1 MVYVEEGVK
10 VVFGVSGY
18 VEEMFEGLL
27 SSLYKVSSCE
37 FVRSIRGMSLLR
49 PVSQAMLKRE

>member
-18 VEEMFEGLL
+18 VEEMFEGFPSFLVQGVQL
-27 SSLYKVSSCE
+27 
-37 FVRSIRGMSLLR
+37 
-49 PVSQAMLKRE
+49 